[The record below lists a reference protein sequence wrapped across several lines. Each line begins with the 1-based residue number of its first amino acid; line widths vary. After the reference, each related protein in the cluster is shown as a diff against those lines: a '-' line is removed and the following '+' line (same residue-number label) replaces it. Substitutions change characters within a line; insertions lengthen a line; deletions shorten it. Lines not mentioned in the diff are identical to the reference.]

1 MAHRPAHQ
9 TRRKPPFFRPARLR
23 SRRDG
28 WSEERQ
34 CLFLA
39 ELYITGSV
47 KEAARRVG
55 MSRMSAYRLRAR
67 DDAESFAWAWD
78 GVLTKPG
85 TGRLP
90 PRENRDWRKVKL
102 KELIERFEC
111 GFVQPVIYQGRITAI
126 RRKPDISAGLRLLRR
141 ADASDAKGGRG
152 WHAMG

>member
-1 MAHRPAHQ
+1 MDKRPAHQ

-39 ELYITGSV
+39 ELYLTGSV
-47 KEAARRVG
+47 TEAARRVG
-55 MSRMSAYRLRAR
+55 MSRVSAYRLRAR
-67 DDAESFAWAWD
+67 DDAASFAWAWD
-78 GVLTKPG
+78 GVVTRPG

-90 PRENRDWRKVKL
+90 PCEIRDWRKVSL
-102 KELIERFEC
+102 AELIERFEI
-111 GFVQPVIYQGRITAI
+111 GFVQPVIYRGRITAI

-141 ADASDAKGGRG
+141 ADANRAKEQS
-152 WHAMG
+152 